1 MSLFYP
7 LLLDQ
12 EARFQLGPLYCSGE
26 EEEEEESRE
35 TDSCLALWRAG
46 DTQAGY
52 RMVRSHLDTFPKVG
66 GKIKLSLLKTWW
78 CTVTAINY
86 PVVLDFNV
94 RMEVP
99 ETLGSRA
106 QNQTPEHL
114 QGFCCL

>member
-1 MSLFYP
+1 MEKDRCLFQYFTLSP
-7 LLLDQ
+7 YQ

-66 GKIKLSLLKTWW
+66 VKDKL
-78 CTVTAINY
+78 
-86 PVVLDFNV
+86 
-94 RMEVP
+94 
-99 ETLGSRA
+99 TL
-106 QNQTPEHL
+106 
-114 QGFCCL
+114 

>member
-1 MSLFYP
+1 MSLFHP

-66 GKIKLSLLKTWW
+66 GRNKLTLSKTWW
-78 CTVTAINY
+78 CTVTAINCRGALDSN
-86 PVVLDFNV
+86 VL
-94 RMEVP
+94 MEVL
-99 ETLGSRA
+99 ET
-106 QNQTPEHL
+106 
-114 QGFCCL
+114 